1 MSEHSLSGNK
11 AKNDKSDKPTKP
23 ALPTDSVQA
32 IINYVTEFWRKQYTF
47 TLEAKHIRSA
57 ISNKLSTEKSAFKK
71 RSKIVASETARNNLT
86 ADDDGQPNGAAGGD
100 EDEDD
105 EIAT

>member
-32 IINYVTEFWRKQYTF
+32 IISIHFI
-47 TLEAKHIRSA
+47 L
-57 ISNKLSTEKSAFKK
+57 KK
-71 RSKIVASETARNNLT
+71 TMHNNLPFRIFFRLCHRILEK
-86 ADDDGQPNGAAGGD
+86 AIHLHPGSKAH
-100 EDEDD
+100 
-105 EIAT
+105 